1 MYLDSKKIFQK
12 RICRF
17 VFNIV
22 CEMPV
27 SLEKKYENNISLAI
41 WQITESHDEL
51 QAMLPSE
58 ILTDAELASISH
70 PQKQIEFFC
79 SRLVIKHLAN
89 SLDVKYLGIKKDEHG
104 KPYLAGSKWQISITH
119 TSKYV
124 AAVMHP
130 SESLGVDMEK
140 PSEKI
145 RRIAHKF
152 LSETER
158 TEAEDDIE
166 KLCVYWSA
174 KEALYKLYGRRKVIF
189 NENLYVFPFLKQQVK
204 ILSRLKINNIDEEYS
219 IYIEKI
225 DGYILVVAGK

>member
-1 MYLDSKKIFQK
+1 
-12 RICRF
+12 
-17 VFNIV
+17 
-22 CEMPV
+22 
-27 SLEKKYENNISLAI
+27 
-41 WQITESHDEL
+41 
-51 QAMLPSE
+51 
-58 ILTDAELASISH
+58 
-70 PQKQIEFFC
+70 
-79 SRLVIKHLAN
+79 
-89 SLDVKYLGIKKDEHG
+89 
-104 KPYLAGSKWQISITH
+104 
-119 TSKYV
+119 
-124 AAVMHP
+124 
-130 SESLGVDMEK
+130 MEK

-189 NENLYVFPFLKQQVK
+189 NENLYVFPFLKQQVQ
-204 ILSRLKINNIDEEYS
+204 ISGRLKINYIDEEYC